1 MSELDAGKILVIGL
15 IASVLGQ
22 ILKLLF
28 AKIGKPIDR
37 KVVTVIL
44 LIISLVLAWFWMNPV
59 FPVFPVMTPEM
70 EAMAYAVLLITF
82 LGELLALASALTGF
96 AVVIYNLLLQKVFE
110 QTKIG
115 DTAIKQLTA
124 EAQKAKG

>member
-1 MSELDAGKILVIGL
+1 MDSLDAGKILVIGL
-15 IASVLGQ
+15 IATVLGQ

-44 LIISLVLAWFWMNPV
+44 LIISLVLAWFWMNPA
-59 FPVFPVMTPEM
+59 FPTFPVMTPEM
-70 EAMAYAVLLITF
+70 DAMAYAVLVITF
-82 LGELLALASALTGF
+82 LGELLALASGLTGF

-110 QTKIG
+110 QLKIG
-115 DTAIKQLTA
+115 ETAIKQLTA
-124 EAQKAKG
+124 EAAKAKG